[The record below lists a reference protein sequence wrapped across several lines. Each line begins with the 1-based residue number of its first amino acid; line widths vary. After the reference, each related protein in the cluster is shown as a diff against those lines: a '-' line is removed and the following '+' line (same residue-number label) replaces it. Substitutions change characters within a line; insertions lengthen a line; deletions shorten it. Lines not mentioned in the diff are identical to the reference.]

1 MRTLALLLLASL
13 GACSS
18 QQVYDS
24 TSELRA
30 QQCGKLEARER
41 DDCLRSARTSY
52 GQYEKA
58 REEAVAP

>member
-1 MRTLALLLLASL
+1 MRVLTLLMVAAL

-41 DDCLRSARTSY
+41 DDCLRSARTPY
-52 GQYEKA
+52 GQYQQK
-58 REEAVAP
+58 REEATAP